1 MQERKEQQQVSAI
14 LAECSGCEFRVRYTY
29 YKGDVDAFTSIL
41 GIVEDL
47 ADLHEEKTD
56 HIVSISLKSS

>member
-1 MQERKEQQQVSAI
+1 MKERKEQQTSAI
-14 LAECSGCEFRVRYTY
+14 LAQCSDCEFKVRYTY
-29 YKGDVDAFTSIL
+29 NKGDLDAFTSIL

-56 HIVSISLKSS
+56 HTVNISLKSS